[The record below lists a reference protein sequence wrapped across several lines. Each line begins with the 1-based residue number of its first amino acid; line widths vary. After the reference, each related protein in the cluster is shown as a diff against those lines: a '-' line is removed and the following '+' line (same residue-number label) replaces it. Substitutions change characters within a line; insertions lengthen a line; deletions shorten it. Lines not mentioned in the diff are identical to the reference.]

1 MFRPMRRRGQEMP
14 PEERLLLW
22 PNLAQPVERDG
33 YQEEYAALQDELD
46 RLNALPD
53 EERLISEI
61 QSAIFLTEFELD
73 GLKRYHRW
81 ALSEEEI
88 AAYHSFS
95 DNVYILTDTQESL
108 LDEDTR
114 DLLQQYTDGR
124 IDVQR
129 LMDELRRK
137 ESMMLMEQ

>member
-1 MFRPMRRRGQEMP
+1 M
-14 PEERLLLW
+14 
-22 PNLAQPVERDG
+22 
-33 YQEEYAALQDELD
+33 QDELD

-61 QSAIFLTEFELD
+61 QSAISLTEDEME
-73 GLKRYHRW
+73 GLKRYYRW
-81 ALSEEEI
+81 ALSEEDI

-95 DNVYILTDTQESL
+95 DNVYIPTDTQESL

-137 ESMMLMEQ
+137 ESMMQLEQ

>member
-1 MFRPMRRRGQEMP
+1 MALVNPLSQHKEQAVAYLEAVLQEMP

-61 QSAIFLTEFELD
+61 QSAISLTEDEME
-73 GLKRYHRW
+73 GLKRYYRW
-81 ALSEEEI
+81 ALSEEDI

-95 DNVYILTDTQESL
+95 DNGVYPYG
-108 LDEDTR
+108 
-114 DLLQQYTDGR
+114 YTGKLAGR
-124 IDVQR
+124 RYQR
-129 LMDELRRK
+129 LTAAIYGRTY
-137 ESMMLMEQ
+137 

>member
-1 MFRPMRRRGQEMP
+1 M
-14 PEERLLLW
+14 
-22 PNLAQPVERDG
+22 ERDG

-61 QSAIFLTEFELD
+61 QSAIILTEYELES
-73 GLKRYHRW
+73 LERFHRW

-88 AAYHSFS
+88 ATYHSFS

-137 ESMMLMEQ
+137 ESMMQMEQ